1 MAITSPPI
9 YNTDGTTTARSL
21 LLATPEKYAS
31 ISDFIDPSK
40 PDNRDLLVKTYGD
53 QGITGFLQL
62 TGAVKAAGTADEVQ
76 WWEEGRLHNYQ
87 EFNSLTAGTAPAG
100 TLSVT
105 ADDGSTA
112 LPIYVQKNDII
123 MTEDNQ
129 RLLVTAIS
137 GTDVTVS
144 ALDGTVNALAA
155 ATGQRKAIIIGNMYA
170 QGSDQPQS
178 FNQPQA
184 VKRTNPYMIVKGNF
198 EVSGSQATNIGWVD
212 LGGGEYR
219 WYIKGEQDTR
229 KRFMDH
235 REMMLLFGE
244 KVVAAN
250 GDASN
255 IDVDGNINGSEGYF
269 AAIEDRGIV
278 APSAVLTSG
287 IGLGSADG
295 LDALILELD
304 KQGAPAE
311 YAMYLDRATELG
323 FDDMLANGLNPSD
336 ATLTGVSGQF
346 GAFNNDK
353 DMALELGFK
362 TAGRGGYTFHK
373 HSWKLMN
380 DPTLGAAAG
389 TYKGAMVPLTTVTD
403 AGTGTK
409 APALELNYKA
419 VNGYSREME
428 HWVTGGGVLGFN
440 NGTKDTATF
449 SYRSELA
456 LVTRAANQHVLIKG

>member
-1 MAITSPPI
+1 MAITSTPPI

-21 LLATPEKYAS
+21 LLATPEKYSA

-76 WWEEGRLHNYQ
+76 YWEEGRLHNFQ
-87 EFNSLTAGTAPAG
+87 EFASI
-100 TLSVT
+100 SVT
-105 ADDGSTA
+105 TDPEATLDLTGGGNDFTGS
-112 LPIYVQKNDII
+112 IFVQKNDVI
-123 MTEDNQ
+123 MTNDNQ
-129 RLLVTAIS
+129 RFIVKSVVGTTITLIAFDGAAGAI
-137 GTDVTVS
+137 GTGS
-144 ALDGTVNALAA
+144 H
-155 ATGQRKAIIIGNMYA
+155 KAMILGNMYA

-244 KVVAAN
+244 KFDSAR
-250 GDASN
+250 D
-255 IDVDGNINGSEGYF
+255 IDGSINGSEGYF
-269 AAIEDRGIV
+269 SAIEDRGIV
-278 APSAVLTSG
+278 APSSHLTG
-287 IGLGSADG
+287 NFGDTTNG
-295 LDALILELD
+295 LDAIILELD
-304 KQGAPAE
+304 KQGAPSE
-311 YAMYLDRATELG
+311 YAMYLNRATELG
-323 FDDMLANGLNPSD
+323 FDDTLAAGL
-336 ATLTGVSGQF
+336 SGSSMTAGITAQY

-353 DMALELGFK
+353 DLAIDLGFK
-362 TAGRGGYTFHK
+362 SATRGGYTFHK

-380 DPTLGAAAG
+380 DPTLAGAVG

-419 VNGYSREME
+419 VNGYNREME

-440 NGTKDTATF
+440 NNTKDTATF
-449 SYRSELA
+449 SYRSEIA